1 MRGEVTRL
9 RLSKIITLSVIYP
22 KFIELIHNSLTFHIL
37 GNSFN
42 SHDVSNFCNSLHHCD
57 INRIV
62 GNILN
67 KIAVNFEIINR
78 QAFQVSKGRHPAA
91 EVVQGKLAAEFL
103 ELPNQAGCLAEISD
117 RHGFCNFKT
126 NYCRRYLMD
135 GKLLLNKLDKL
146 FFVEAVPRKV
156 D

>member
-1 MRGEVTRL
+1 MRGEVTGL

-22 KFIELIHNSLTFHIL
+22 KLIELIHDSLIFHIL

-42 SHDVSNFCNSLHHCD
+42 SHEVSNFSNSFHHCD

-67 KIAVNFEIINR
+67 KIAVNLEIINR

-91 EVVQGKLAAEFL
+91 EVVQGKLTAEFL
-103 ELPNQAGCLAEISD
+103 ELQNHASCLAEITD
-117 RHGFCNFKT
+117 RHGFCNF
-126 NYCRRYLMD
+126 RSED
-135 GKLLLNKLDKL
+135 
-146 FFVEAVPRKV
+146 RKSGSA
-156 D
+156 